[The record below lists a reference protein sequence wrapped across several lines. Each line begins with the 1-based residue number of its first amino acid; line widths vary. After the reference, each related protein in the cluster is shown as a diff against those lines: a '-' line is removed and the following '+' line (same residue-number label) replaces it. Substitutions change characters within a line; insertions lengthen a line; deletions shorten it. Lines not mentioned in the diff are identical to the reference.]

1 MTEITIDK
9 KEIAEVINN
18 ASDEPE
24 TSEQEYRFRVR
35 QIADSVVKED
45 TNKERFEVIYD
56 KVKEFQSEVEDS
68 DSDKAEN
75 ELYSSVMHYH
85 NGLYA
90 DEPHIFI
97 DQGNVLSGLAFGCLK
112 ADVREEIY
120 KREDGDNR
128 DGKAISLDALFENIL
143 GDYSQLNKVYFECLP
158 SNENFSHLLLT
169 VYVDRGPHEEFP
181 ERYSTDFV
189 SVDSKKL
196 PFAVRV
202 TSSEHTLPQDNK
214 EILVCGED
222 DKGNVEKQLAEKRVA
237 TTI

>member
-45 TNKERFEVIYD
+45 TNKERFEVIFD
-56 KVKEFQSEVEDS
+56 KVKEFQSEVKDS

-85 NGLYA
+85 NELYA

-97 DQGNVLSGLAFGCLK
+97 DQGNVLSGLAFGYLR

-120 KREDGDNR
+120 KREDGDGR
-128 DGKAISLDALFENIL
+128 DVKAVSLDTLFENIL
-143 GDYSQLNKVYFECLP
+143 GDYSQLDKVYFECLP
-158 SNENFSHLLLT
+158 SIKNFSHLLIT
-169 VYVDRGPHEEFP
+169 VYVERGPHEEFP
-181 ERYSTDFV
+181 ERYSTDCV
-189 SVDSKKL
+189 SVGSKKI
-196 PFAVRV
+196 PFAVKE
-202 TSSEHTLPQDNK
+202 TSSEHKVPQDNK
-214 EILVCGED
+214 EVLVCGKD
-222 DKGNVEKQLAEKRVA
+222 DKGNVEKQLVNKIMAS
-237 TTI
+237 TI